1 MTKDVIVA
9 EGKYMVQLEGG
20 RTIPLEEYLENRDA
34 VFNAAEAEAK
44 LAGLLEEDLVEV
56 TRNKLI
62 MIAADV
68 VDIVLHKNAD
78 YQDAWQKQGIQGTLV
93 RIADKLCRIETLADG
108 RQALVAEEKLE
119 QTLLDNIG
127 YSFLALL
134 WLREKDASS

>member
-1 MTKDVIVA
+1 MGEKDTRVLDRYQVYIIDGELVPIWGLLDSLKAVSDMTKA
-9 EGKYMVQLEGG
+9 EARLEGMVA
-20 RTIPLEEYLENRDA
+20 N
-34 VFNAAEAEAK
+34 
-44 LAGLLEEDLVEV
+44 DLVEV

-68 VDIVLHKNAD
+68 VDIVLHKNED

-108 RQALVAEEKLE
+108 REALVAEEKLE
-119 QTLLDNIG
+119 QTLMDNIG

-134 WLREKDASS
+134 WLKEKGTND

>member
-1 MTKDVIVA
+1 MVGEEDVRVLDRYQVYTIDGELLPIWELLDSLKAVSGMTK
-9 EGKYMVQLEGG
+9 
-20 RTIPLEEYLENRDA
+20 
-34 VFNAAEAEAK
+34 AEAR
-44 LAGLLEEDLVEV
+44 LESMMTNTLVEV

-68 VDIVLHKNAD
+68 VDMVLHKNED

-93 RIADKLCRIETLADG
+93 RIADKLCRIEVLADG
-108 RQALVAEEKLE
+108 REALVAEEKLE

-134 WLREKDASS
+134 WLREKSND